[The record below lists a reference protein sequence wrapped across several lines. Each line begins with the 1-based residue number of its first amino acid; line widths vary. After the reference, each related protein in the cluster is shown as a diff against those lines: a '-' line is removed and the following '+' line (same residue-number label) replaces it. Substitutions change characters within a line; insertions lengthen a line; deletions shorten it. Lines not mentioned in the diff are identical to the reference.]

1 MCSSSLP
8 FFPLAFD
15 SERKGDTLADLERN
29 PNPRYWFQSRRQ
41 KLQALFWLVNRN
53 SWLSQTSPK
62 GRGGPVAK
70 KKWQV
75 KGSALSSP
83 TSWAPRSGLAACLS
97 VTKGMSGCGQI
108 QAVGLID
115 SKSLQ
120 EKEFLNLYPASC
132 LSPDLS
138 LLMKV
143 TDILATETGV
153 EVWSLQLSWRD

>member
-1 MCSSSLP
+1 
-8 FFPLAFD
+8 
-15 SERKGDTLADLERN
+15 
-29 PNPRYWFQSRRQ
+29 
-41 KLQALFWLVNRN
+41 
-53 SWLSQTSPK
+53 
-62 GRGGPVAK
+62 
-70 KKWQV
+70 
-75 KGSALSSP
+75 
-83 TSWAPRSGLAACLS
+83 
-97 VTKGMSGCGQI
+97 MSGCGQM

-153 EVWSLQLSWRD
+153 EVWSLQLS

>member
-1 MCSSSLP
+1 M
-8 FFPLAFD
+8 
-15 SERKGDTLADLERN
+15 
-29 PNPRYWFQSRRQ
+29 
-41 KLQALFWLVNRN
+41 
-53 SWLSQTSPK
+53 
-62 GRGGPVAK
+62 
-70 KKWQV
+70 
-75 KGSALSSP
+75 
-83 TSWAPRSGLAACLS
+83 
-97 VTKGMSGCGQI
+97 

-153 EVWSLQLSWRD
+153 EVWSLQLS